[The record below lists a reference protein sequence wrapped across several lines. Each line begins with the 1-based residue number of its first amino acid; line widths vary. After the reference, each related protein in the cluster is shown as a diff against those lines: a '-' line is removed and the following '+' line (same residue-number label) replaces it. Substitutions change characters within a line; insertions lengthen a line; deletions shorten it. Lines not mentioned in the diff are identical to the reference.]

1 MDINKTEIKNDSANR
16 HFVYIIKCSDG
27 TFYTGYTIDIDRR
40 IKEHNSG
47 EGAKYTRGRT
57 PVKLIYKESYNSRSN
72 AQKREYE
79 IKQLP
84 RSKKEELIS

>member
-1 MDINKTEIKNDSANR
+1 MEANKNKLKDEEIKR
-16 HFVYIIKCSDG
+16 HFVYIVKCSDG
-27 TFYTGYTIDIDRR
+27 TFYTGYTVDIKRR

-57 PVKLIYKESYNSRSN
+57 PVKLIYKESFNSRSN

-79 IKQLP
+79 IKQLS
-84 RSKKEELIS
+84 RSEKEKLII